1 MNTIVI
7 IIVATIGTFL
17 GSLCGIGG
25 GIIIKPILDAFDYF
39 THFQVGLISMSCVL
53 TTSLS
58 AVIKHLL
65 NKTHIKYKDSI
76 TLAIGSIL
84 GGIAGAFLLNIVKES
99 IIEAFKSPDP
109 ENVQTEHGKGS
120 TIITIIQNALIMFFM
135 MLVLLYMLVLKKK
148 GISFHLENIFVICA
162 IGLFLGMISVFMDIG
177 GGAINVCI
185 FVLLF
190 SMDVKSVAVDS
201 LLVIVFSQT
210 AKFVQ
215 YAVIGNFQKY
225 VVFDEKLTW
234 WLFVI
239 LIVISVLT
247 GIYGSILNRKIKANY
262 IDYAY
267 NLSIF
272 AIILIAGFNVIS
284 GSIKLGDFKEA

>member
-1 MNTIVI
+1 MHFVLVI
-7 IIVATIGTFL
+7 LVVTVGTFL

-25 GIIIKPILDAFDYF
+25 GIIIKPILDAINDFS
-39 THFQVGLISMSCVL
+39 HFQIGLISMSCVL
-53 TTSLS
+53 ATSLS
-58 AVIKHLL
+58 SVIKHLL
-65 NKTHIKYKDSI
+65 NKTQIKYKDSI

-84 GGIAGAFLLNIVKES
+84 GGIAGAFLLGLVKKL
-99 IIEAFKSPDP
+99 INDD
-109 ENVQTEHGKGS
+109 V
-120 TIITIIQNALIMFFM
+120 ITIIQNGLIMVFM
-135 MLVLLYMLVLKKK
+135 MLILLYMLVLKKK
-148 GISFHLENIFVICA
+148 GISYHLESIFVICA
-162 IGLFLGMISVFMDIG
+162 IGFFLGMISVFMDIG

-215 YAVIGNFQKY
+215 YIIMGKFNEH
-225 VVFDEKLTW
+225 VVFDEKLSW
-234 WLFVI
+234 WVFVI
-239 LIVISVLT
+239 FIVISVVT
-247 GIYGSILNRKIKANY
+247 GIVGPILNRKIKANY

-272 AIILIAGFNVIS
+272 SIILMSGYNVIAR
-284 GSIKLGDFKEA
+284 SIQLTTK

>member
-1 MNTIVI
+1 MNII
-7 IIVATIGTFL
+7 IIVIVITIGTFL
-17 GSLCGIGG
+17 SSLCGLGG
-25 GIIIKPILDAFDYF
+25 GIIIKPILDAFHYF

-58 AVIKHLL
+58 AVIKHIFY
-65 NKTHIKYKDSI
+65 KTQIKYKDSTI
-76 TLAIGSIL
+76 LAIGSIL
-84 GGIAGAFLLNIVKES
+84 GGIAGAFLLNRVKES
-99 IIEAFKSPDP
+99 MVEAYPSPDP
-109 ENVQTEHGKGS
+109 ERGKG
-120 TIITIIQNALIMFFM
+120 TIIITIIQNALIMCFM
-135 MLVLLYMLVLKKK
+135 MLILLYMLVLKKK
-148 GISFHLENIFVICA
+148 GISFHLNNSFILCA

-225 VVFDEKLTW
+225 VVFDDKLTW
-234 WLFVI
+234 WLFII
-239 LIVISVLT
+239 LMGISVLT
-247 GIYGSILNRKIKANY
+247 GIFGSALNRKIKANY
-262 IDYAY
+262 IDNIY

-272 AIILIAGFNVIS
+272 SVILIAGYNIIS
-284 GSIKLGDFKEA
+284 GSIKLGDL

>member
-1 MNTIVI
+1 MNTIFI
-7 IIVATIGTFL
+7 IIVITIGTFL
-17 GSLCGIGG
+17 SSLCGLGG
-25 GIIIKPILDAFDYF
+25 GIIIKPILDAFHYF

-58 AVIKHLL
+58 SVIKHIFY
-65 NKTHIKYKDSI
+65 KTQIKYKDSTI
-76 TLAIGSIL
+76 LAIGSIV
-84 GGIAGAFLLNIVKES
+84 GGVAGAFLLNIVKES
-99 IIEAFKSPDP
+99 IVEAYPSSNS
-109 ENVQTEHGKGS
+109 ERGKGS
-120 TIITIIQNALIMFFM
+120 IIITIIQNALIMFFM
-135 MLVLLYMLVLKKK
+135 MLILLYMLVLKKK
-148 GISFHLENIFVICA
+148 GISFHLKNSFIICA

-234 WLFVI
+234 WLFII
-239 LIVISVLT
+239 LIAISVIT
-247 GIYGSILNRKIKANY
+247 GILGSALNRKIKANY
-262 IDYAY
+262 IDYIY

-272 AIILIAGFNVIS
+272 VVILIAGYNVIS
-284 GSIKLGDFKEA
+284 GSIKLGEF

>member
-1 MNTIVI
+1 VI
-7 IIVATIGTFL
+7 TIGTFL
-17 GSLCGIGG
+17 SSLCGLGG
-25 GIIIKPILDAFDYF
+25 GIIIKPILDAFHYF

-58 AVIKHLL
+58 SVIKHIFY
-65 NKTHIKYKDSI
+65 KTQIKYKDSTI
-76 TLAIGSIL
+76 LAIGSIV
-84 GGIAGAFLLNIVKES
+84 GGVAGAFLLNIVKES
-99 IIEAFKSPDP
+99 IVEAYPSSNS
-109 ENVQTEHGKGS
+109 ERGKGS
-120 TIITIIQNALIMFFM
+120 IIITIIQNALIMFFM
-135 MLVLLYMLVLKKK
+135 MLILLYMLVLKKK
-148 GISFHLENIFVICA
+148 GISFHLKNSFIICA

-234 WLFVI
+234 WLFII
-239 LIVISVLT
+239 LIAISVIT
-247 GIYGSILNRKIKANY
+247 GILGSALNRKIKANY
-262 IDYAY
+262 IDYIY

-272 AIILIAGFNVIS
+272 VVILIAGYNVIS
-284 GSIKLGDFKEA
+284 GSIKLGEF

>member
-65 NKTHIKYKDSI
+65 NKTHIKFKDSI

-99 IIEAFKSPDP
+99 IINAFHTDP
-109 ENVQTEHGKGS
+109 ESAPTEHGKGS
-120 TIITIIQNALIMFFM
+120 IIITIIQNALIMFFM

-148 GISFHLENIFVICA
+148 GISFHLENIFIICA
-162 IGLFLGMISVFMDIG
+162 IGLFLGLISVFMDIG

-225 VVFDEKLTW
+225 VVFNDKLPW
-234 WLFVI
+234 WLFVV
-239 LIVISVLT
+239 LIVISVIT
-247 GIYGSILNRKIKANY
+247 GIYGSVLNRKIKANY

-272 AIILIAGFNVIS
+272 AIILIAGFNVIA
-284 GSIKLGDFKEA
+284 GSIKLGDFSEA